1 MPNKY
6 STDKGM
12 QKLFEGFR
20 RSLGEIRMLEPT
32 PTEELSEEGAKL
44 ADILSSSGE
53 WQANLAQVLELNDMM
68 GYPLPMRDY
77 VIHGDGGDRYAV
89 LEFDTKADKE
99 LWADLLS
106 KAGLKSHN
114 EQDYSQHSLVVVDGK
129 DGAEYHAIYIDNPL

>member
-1 MPNKY
+1 MKR
-6 STDKGM
+6 
-12 QKLFEGFR
+12 LFEHWR
-20 RSLGEIRMLEPT
+20 KYTNEVRMLEPT

-77 VIHGDGGDRYAV
+77 VIHGDGGDRYAE
-89 LEFDTKADKE
+89 LEFDSKADKE

-114 EQDYSQHSLVVVDGK
+114 EQDYSQHSLIVVDGK

>member
-1 MPNKY
+1 MSNKY

-32 PTEELSEEGAKL
+32 PTEELPEEGAKL

-53 WQANLAQVLELNDMM
+53 WKANLAQVLELNDMM

-99 LWADLLS
+99 LWAGLLS
-106 KAGLKSHN
+106 KTGLKSHN